1 MWKPYN
7 EVEIYEYYIGQPL
20 VLIKKY
26 PSVFRN
32 DGDIPSM
39 AFYDFSGY
47 IFWKDFGKF
56 EENPAI
62 GKKDVVGFVVQKE
75 NLSSRTEG
83 ENFIVQVLVPRILA
97 NKEAKGIVS
106 PPEGFTTNSGVIRP
120 KKKEKPVPSLS
131 VRQNW
136 RDYELEYWKFID
148 RSLLAKYDT
157 YPTHS
162 LTYTLDGVV
171 SREMGSTPE
180 SPGFTYLY
188 DSEVESWKAYKP
200 LEKGADKWKS
210 CNINSVIDGYKQLP
224 NTGKTLVIVSS
235 RKDMFTVLT
244 YLDVCSISPTS
255 EGSWGNILRKAKELN
270 SRFSKIYIWLDADET
285 GYMNTKKLA
294 YKTNWIGIYPPM
306 WYKENKIKDQTDMVV
321 NGSPLFLQEFWD
333 RNC

>member
-7 EVEIYEYYIGQPL
+7 EVEIYEYYLGQPL

-136 RDYELEYWKFID
+136 RD
-148 RSLLAKYDT
+148 
-157 YPTHS
+157 
-162 LTYTLDGVV
+162 
-171 SREMGSTPE
+171 
-180 SPGFTYLY
+180 
-188 DSEVESWKAYKP
+188 
-200 LEKGADKWKS
+200 
-210 CNINSVIDGYKQLP
+210 
-224 NTGKTLVIVSS
+224 
-235 RKDMFTVLT
+235 
-244 YLDVCSISPTS
+244 
-255 EGSWGNILRKAKELN
+255 
-270 SRFSKIYIWLDADET
+270 
-285 GYMNTKKLA
+285 
-294 YKTNWIGIYPPM
+294 
-306 WYKENKIKDQTDMVV
+306 
-321 NGSPLFLQEFWD
+321 
-333 RNC
+333 